1 MHKVILIILA
11 TVVNEMA
18 AGCDQSK
25 LVSNQ
30 ILTPLNQYSGK
41 NEYAK
46 VVGKEAYFYRV
57 NPLSCLPSELEPSW
71 NFLVTLN
78 QELSVDTMPIK

>member
-18 AGCDQSK
+18 AGYDESK
-25 LVSNQ
+25 LVSKAMFTISNQ
-30 ILTPLNQYSGK
+30 CIRDNK
-41 NEYAK
+41 CAE
-46 VVGKEAYFYRV
+46 VVNKEASFYRV
-57 NPLSCLPSELEPSW
+57 NPLCCLPTQLEPSW

-78 QELSVDTMPIK
+78 QEISVVKMLTQ